1 MTTERRQYTAA
12 QTIKSDQK
20 PQDLSI
26 TLQYTL
32 AEMIATT
39 FDTMIAKGW
48 TPDLETL
55 HITARIEE
63 NDAGEP
69 HPFITA
75 RLAAQAT
82 KPITQE

>member
-1 MTTERRQYTAA
+1 MTTERRQYTAS
-12 QTIKSDQK
+12 QTIGTDQAT
-20 PQDLSI
+20 QDLSI

-32 AEMIATT
+32 AEMVAST
-39 FDTMIAKGW
+39 FDRMIAKGW